1 MSNRI
6 EDLHPQL
13 QPMFRGFIDAC
24 ADEGIPTRVISTARS
39 AAQQD
44 ALYAIGRTVET
55 HRRPV
60 TNARGYQS
68 YHVWRCAADIAP
80 TRVLAAP
87 DWMPAAPE
95 WVEMERIAHA
105 LGIEH
110 DVPGDKPHWDYKG
123 GGHWRR
129 WREQFPSLVLPDD
142 YFKDLP

>member
-1 MSNRI
+1 M
-6 EDLHPQL
+6 HPQL
-13 QPMFRGFIDAC
+13 RGMFQGFIDAC
-24 ADEGIPTRVISTARS
+24 ESEGIPTRVLMTLRS
-39 AAQQD
+39 PDEQNR
-44 ALYAIGRTVET
+44 LYSIGRTAELS
-55 HRRPV
+55 RRPV
-60 TNARGYQS
+60 TNARSYQS
-68 YHVWRCAADIAP
+68 YHVWGCAMD
-80 TRVLAAP
+80 AAP
-87 DWMPAAPE
+87 VCVLSTPDWLPAAPE